1 LFCFVLFCFVLFC
14 FVLVLSFIPRKL
26 AISEDI
32 RKTCTVK
39 ELAEVADVK
48 IVLVLDRLV
57 AEIDHLL
64 VNKSVVATEVA
75 EDARKVGRLHVL
87 GCVDAKTFNADA
99 DEVVEVLPNRLL
111 HVGRVCVKVGQ
122 SAQVAVPNPPRVV
135 LIVTRVD
142 LAVALTREVRAV
154 VEVLILEI
162 WVIIVP
168 KAAPPRARLTLAL
181 LTTSQQVD
189 IKGNQ

>member
-1 LFCFVLFCFVLFC
+1 
-14 FVLVLSFIPRKL
+14 
-26 AISEDI
+26 
-32 RKTCTVK
+32 
-39 ELAEVADVK
+39 
-48 IVLVLDRLV
+48 
-57 AEIDHLL
+57 
-64 VNKSVVATEVA
+64 
-75 EDARKVGRLHVL
+75 VGRLHVL